1 MLNTPFGRYM
11 AECEGMDN
19 LISTRQ
25 AKLNAAGRDLHRAYQ
40 YGYGFGPQLVSQVLD
55 NHGIDQID
63 AREYETLHR
72 WAVLGHA

>member
-19 LISTRQ
+19 LINTRQ
-25 AKLNAAGRDLHRAYQ
+25 AKINAAGKDLRRGYLM
-40 YGYGFGPQLVSQVLD
+40 GYGFTPSMLRTVQ
-55 NHGIDQID
+55 D
-63 AREYETLHR
+63 AHCLARLTADEVETLHR